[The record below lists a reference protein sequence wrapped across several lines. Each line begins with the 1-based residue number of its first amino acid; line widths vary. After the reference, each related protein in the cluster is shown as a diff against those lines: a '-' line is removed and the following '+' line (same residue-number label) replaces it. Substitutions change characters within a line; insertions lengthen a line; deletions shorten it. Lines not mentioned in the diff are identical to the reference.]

1 MKTAPLPHNE
11 AERLADLY
19 RYGILDTAAE
29 AEFDDLTELAAHL
42 CGVPIALISL
52 VDVERL
58 WFKSAV
64 GLSFPEVPRARSF
77 CSQAIHDNQVFE
89 VADALKDERF
99 FDSPLVT
106 AAPDIRFYA
115 GVPLVTDRGHAIGSL
130 CVIDT
135 VPRELSAAQKKV
147 LAALG
152 RQVMRQL
159 DLRLLNAELERRVAA
174 RTADLQTSA
183 HDLQML
189 SQSLAHDLRQP
200 LISMSGYTTLL
211 QQEVESERG
220 KHCLQRVAAGVG
232 QINLRAD
239 ALLYFA
245 NLAHLS
251 LKRQAVD
258 LRKVALA
265 HIHALQAAAPKRR
278 VRAQVQDGL
287 QASGDPELLREL
299 MHELLDNAWRHTA
312 SLSLATLD
320 VGSSTGADGVWV
332 YHVRDNGAGFDMR
345 YASSLFEPFQRLSTG
360 DGEGEGIGLARVKRI
375 AVKHGGRVWAECTP
389 GQGASFYFTLSAPGV
404 APRLSTALETADRA
418 NMTP

>member
-1 MKTAPLPHNE
+1 MKSAPLPPDE
-11 AERLADLY
+11 AERLADLH

-29 AEFDDLTELAAHL
+29 AEFDDLTELAAHI
-42 CGVPIALISL
+42 CEVPIALISL
-52 VDVERL
+52 VDVERV

-64 GLSFPEVPRARSF
+64 GLDVPQSPRATSF
-77 CSQAIHDNQVFE
+77 CNHAIHGKEVFE
-89 VADALKDERF
+89 VGDALKDERF

-115 GVPLVTDRGHAIGSL
+115 GAPLMTDRGHAIGAL

-135 VPRELSAAQKKV
+135 VPHELSSAQKKALTV
-147 LAALG
+147 LG

-159 DLRLLNAELERRVAA
+159 DLRLLNAELEQRVAA

-183 HDLQML
+183 DDLQML

-211 QQEVESERG
+211 RQEVGSERG
-220 KHCLQRVAAGVG
+220 KHYLQRVAAGVA

-245 NLAHLS
+245 NLAQLS

-258 LRKVALA
+258 LRKMAMA
-265 HIHALQAAAPKRR
+265 HIAALQAAAPQRR
-278 VRAQVQDGL
+278 VRALVQDEL
-287 QASGDPELLREL
+287 QASGDPALLREL

-312 SLSLATLD
+312 GLALAKLD
-320 VGSSTGADGVWV
+320 VGSSTGVDGTRV
-332 YHVRDNGAGFDMR
+332 YYVRDNGAGFDMR
-345 YASSLFEPFQRLSTG
+345 HASSLFDPFQQLVIDG
-360 DGEGEGIGLARVKRI
+360 GEGAGIGLARVKRI
-375 AVKHGGRVWAECTP
+375 AMKHGGRVWAESAQ
-389 GQGASFYFTLSAPGV
+389 GQGASFYFTLAPAGAV
-404 APRLSTALETADRA
+404 LPAPAALPVADRA
-418 NMTP
+418 S

>member
-1 MKTAPLPHNE
+1 MKLAQLTPGE

-29 AEFDDLTELAAHL
+29 AEFDDLTELAAHI
-42 CGVPIALISL
+42 CDVPMALISL
-52 VDVERL
+52 VDVERV

-64 GLSFPEVPRARSF
+64 GLDFPESPRAISF
-77 CSQAIHDNQVFE
+77 CNHAIHGKKVFQVG
-89 VADALKDERF
+89 DALKDERF
-99 FDSPLVT
+99 FDNPLVT
-106 AAPDIRFYA
+106 ATPDIRFYA
-115 GVPLVTDRGHAIGSL
+115 GAPLMTERGHAIGAL

-135 VPRELSAAQKKV
+135 VPRELSPAQAAS

-159 DLRLLNAELERRVAA
+159 DLRLLNAELEQRVAA
-174 RTADLQTSA
+174 RTADLQISA
-183 HDLQML
+183 DDLQML

-200 LISMSGYTTLL
+200 LISMSGYTALL
-211 QQEVESERG
+211 QQEVGSERG
-220 KHCLQRVAAGVG
+220 KHYLQRVAAGVA

-258 LRKVALA
+258 LRKMVLA
-265 HIHALQAAAPKRR
+265 HIKALQAAAPQRR
-278 VRAQVQDGL
+278 VQALVQDEL
-287 QASGDPELLREL
+287 QATGDPALLREL

-312 SLSLATLD
+312 GLALARLD
-320 VGSSTGADGVWV
+320 VGSSTGVDGTRV
-332 YHVRDNGAGFDMR
+332 YYVRDNGAGFDMR
-345 YASSLFEPFQRLSTG
+345 HASSLFDPFQRFVIG

-375 AVKHGGRVWAECTP
+375 AMKHGGRVWAESSQE
-389 GQGASFYFTLSAPGV
+389 QGASFYFTLAPAEAALP
-404 APRLSTALETADRA
+404 APAALPAADRSS
-418 NMTP
+418 